1 MHSRRSTPPPP
12 PRVGVLFS
20 IYTLPLR
27 HTGHPQQ
34 QISRTKMADDT
45 KTASPAETVADSPRQ
60 AGGGVS
66 GEAQSVKVLKE
77 PVLRHLSDIFK
88 FHADKS
94 DKTWHKDQLATFI
107 KHVQDDDETSA
118 PPELLARAEIDM
130 SGFIQ
135 YITSPSGN
143 IMAPL
148 PSQDLRWPLSNYYIS
163 SSHNTYL
170 TGNQLYSD
178 SSTDAYKNVLLRG
191 CRCIGIAII
200 AGRL

>member
-34 QISRTKMADDT
+34 QSAGTKMADDT
-45 KTASPAETVADSPRQ
+45 KTASPAVSVADSPRQ

-88 FHADKS
+88 FLVDKS

-107 KHVQDDDETSA
+107 KHVQDDDETCV
-118 PPELLARAEIDM
+118 LLVLFVWVVFVFC
-130 SGFIQ
+130 SYIQ
-135 YITSPSGN
+135 YITSPFFFF
-143 IMAPL
+143 
-148 PSQDLRWPLSNYYIS
+148 
-163 SSHNTYL
+163 
-170 TGNQLYSD
+170 
-178 SSTDAYKNVLLRG
+178 LLFF
-191 CRCIGIAII
+191 
-200 AGRL
+200 